1 MARNSTNIATAIE
14 QVNGIVAAQAV
25 ALAQIK
31 SALQGKAAGSGGG
44 ATSGQVY
51 DAGVL
56 TLISGM
62 TASADSG
69 VLTIGG

>member
-1 MARNSTNIATAIE
+1 MRDKTNIADAITA
-14 QVNGIVAAQAV
+14 VNEIVAAQAT

-62 TASADSG
+62 TATADGG